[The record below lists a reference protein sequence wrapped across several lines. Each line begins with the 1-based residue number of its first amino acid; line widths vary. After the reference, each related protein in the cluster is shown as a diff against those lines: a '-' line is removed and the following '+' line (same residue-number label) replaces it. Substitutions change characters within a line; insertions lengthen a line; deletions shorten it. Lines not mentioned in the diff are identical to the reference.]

1 MVFTY
6 KTHDNL
12 TGTNMEY
19 KIVLKYTDGRIES
32 YVKLSQSE
40 AESKV
45 DVLYK
50 AYGNTIESCDIYSSE
65 IVETPVE
72 YTSIWEQPEFRQ
84 LMILPKESLA
94 LKLIENSETNIHL
107 EQLIAFLE
115 ALEFEH
121 IDDLL
126 LQDVEYFIRLGEHLK
141 HHLEMVNNHMKNE
154 ANKL

>member
-50 AYGNTIESCDIYSSE
+50 AYGNTIESCDI
-65 IVETPVE
+65 
-72 YTSIWEQPEFRQ
+72 
-84 LMILPKESLA
+84 
-94 LKLIENSETNIHL
+94 
-107 EQLIAFLE
+107 
-115 ALEFEH
+115 
-121 IDDLL
+121 
-126 LQDVEYFIRLGEHLK
+126 
-141 HHLEMVNNHMKNE
+141 
-154 ANKL
+154 